1 VLFGEVST
9 YFGAVETN
17 GHGMLHLHCLVWL
30 AGNPDFFDLRRKMLN
45 DPKFTGQ
52 VVDYPDSIISECI
65 NPYESEGK
73 PDEMTLPLTSN
84 FDTDEEY
91 GRTMDSTYSTLRKM
105 QTME

>member
-1 VLFGEVST
+1 
-9 YFGAVETN
+9 
-17 GHGMLHLHCLVWL
+17 
-30 AGNPDFFDLRRKMLN
+30 MLN